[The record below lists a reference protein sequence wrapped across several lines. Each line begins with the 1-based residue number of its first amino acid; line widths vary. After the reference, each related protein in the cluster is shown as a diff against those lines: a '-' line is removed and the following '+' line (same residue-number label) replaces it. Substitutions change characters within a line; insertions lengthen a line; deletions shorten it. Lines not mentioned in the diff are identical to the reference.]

1 MPDSSGPSRL
11 TILERLVGLLRL
23 PYSIGCLVF
32 AAVLGGPGFFVLFYL
47 DSSSIDA
54 AWRQT
59 VSEAA
64 FSVSPVSQTV
74 PAIEGLL
81 DVMFYTASLF
91 VFMQAVRYWRLRVAS
106 TEAKISPLSTS
117 GRVAFDR
124 AFGAMAS
131 AKGSLSLALLLTVL
145 YLPERV
151 HQVTGIFSL
160 LGLVIIILLN
170 TVVFATLFWVYL
182 SGLWG
187 LYKFGLEPL
196 NLKSFYEDRMLGLR
210 PLGQISFS
218 FASSFFVVMILLLGG
233 GILSG
238 DIYTLT
244 LALGILALSLMLL
257 FLPLRGIHRKMAL
270 VKEEEEASLRS
281 RRKVVLSTSRNQGT
295 ENQQGTS
302 NIEELLKLQVLTAE
316 VSSIPEWPF
325 EPRRLERL
333 IGVVLAVFT
342 VIVARILAL
351 IA

>member
-1 MPDSSGPSRL
+1 M
-11 TILERLVGLLRL
+11 
-23 PYSIGCLVF
+23 GCLAF

-59 VSEAA
+59 VSVAA
-64 FSVSPVSQTV
+64 FSVSPVSQQV

-151 HQVTGIFSL
+151 HEVTGLFSL

-170 TVVFATLFWVYL
+170 TVIFATLFWVYL

-187 LYKFGLEPL
+187 LYRFGLEPL

-218 FASSFFVVMILLLGG
+218 FASSFFVVMILLLAG

-238 DIYTLT
+238 DIYTLI
-244 LALGILALSLMLL
+244 LVLGILALSLMLL

-281 RRKVVLSTSRNQGT
+281 RRKVVLRSQGT

-302 NIEELLKLQVLTAE
+302 NIEELLKLQVLSAE